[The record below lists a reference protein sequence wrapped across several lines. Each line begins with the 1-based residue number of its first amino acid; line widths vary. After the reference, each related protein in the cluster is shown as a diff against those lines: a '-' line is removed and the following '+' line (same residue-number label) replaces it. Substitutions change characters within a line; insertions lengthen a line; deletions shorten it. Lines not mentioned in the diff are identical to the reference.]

1 MADPK
6 TPAKGAA
13 PKATPAPAAAAAK
26 SIVDAKYRDRY
37 KEPDWLGKLLADH
50 ATATKKVQKTE
61 VDPENPDAKV
71 TKTVDV
77 PDGVNV
83 DALFK
88 IAKMNGLTD
97 KVSKFEAQRDG
108 HGFGG
113 RFRMTVRNLLQ
124 ARIKRAHGLF
134 LPGDGGK
141 PEWVSADK
149 AWLSAK
155 GAPDKPTH
163 NQDGSKIAPP
173 KAAAKEEAAPAADA
187 KADGKKAK

>member
-1 MADPK
+1 MAETK
-6 TPAKGAA
+6 TAAKGAA
-13 PKATPAPAAAAAK
+13 PKATSAAPAAK

-37 KEPDWLGKLLADH
+37 KEPDWLGKLLATH
-50 ATATKKVQKTE
+50 ATATKQVKKTE
-61 VDPENPDAKV
+61 GEGDGKV

-97 KVSKFEAQRDG
+97 KVAKFEAQRDG

-134 LPGDGGK
+134 LPGADGK
-141 PEWVSADK
+141 PVWTSADK
-149 AWLSAK
+149 AFLTAK
-155 GAPDKPTH
+155 GAPEKPTH